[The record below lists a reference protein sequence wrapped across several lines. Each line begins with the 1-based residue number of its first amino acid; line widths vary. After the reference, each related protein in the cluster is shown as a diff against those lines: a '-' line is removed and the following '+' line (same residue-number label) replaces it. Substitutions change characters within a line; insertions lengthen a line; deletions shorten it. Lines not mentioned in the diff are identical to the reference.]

1 MFFTN
6 CANLFELHELGVK
19 IRFMKE
25 VGSRKSE
32 VGSRKS
38 EVGSRKS
45 EVGSRKSEVGKI
57 RGANLQRI
65 GT

>member
-1 MFFTN
+1 MFFTS

-38 EVGSRKS
+38 EVGIKCG
-45 EVGSRKSEVGKI
+45 ELIYGG
-57 RGANLQRI
+57 
-65 GT
+65 

>member
-1 MFFTN
+1 MFFTS

-32 VGSRKS
+32 VGIKCG
-38 EVGSRKS
+38 ELIYG
-45 EVGSRKSEVGKI
+45 G
-57 RGANLQRI
+57 
-65 GT
+65 